1 MSAFAEYE
9 REKQQIDEI
18 LAQGYI
24 IAAIEENLDGAL
36 LHFTPASPNMERTQL
51 QILTADA
58 RKYVTSLLFARQTQL
73 TSR

>member
-9 REKQQIDEI
+9 REKQQIDAI

-24 IAAIEENLDGAL
+24 IAAIQETLDGAL
-36 LHFTPASPNMERTQL
+36 LHFAPSAPHTERTQL

-58 RKYVTSLLFARQTQL
+58 RKYVTTLLFARQVQPA
-73 TSR
+73 SG